1 MSKLD
6 EKKEYITTLR
16 VYLGFILAVILSV
29 GAGLTKLYIAQNTDI
44 LFYLGVFVIFLSML
58 AFIKINKTLHTEIR
72 KLKDL

>member
-16 VYLGFILAVILSV
+16 VYLGFILAVILSF
-29 GAGLTKLYIAQNTDI
+29 GAGLTKLYISNEHSI
-44 LFYLGVFVIFLSML
+44 LFFLGILVICLAMLGFL
-58 AFIKINKTLHTEIR
+58 KINKTLHKEIK